1 MLRASS
7 FIVETGTIDIQWRS
21 SGSRPGYSLG
31 RNVTATWTERN
42 WWIIF
47 DQTSRTPINQQIPTY
62 KSTFPSLSLSLKIL
76 AIRLYPPV
84 SRSFFLLLFFSF
96 FFSPIWSSGISP
108 ESANITSWWSFKTNR
123 LTSIRHAGQLLVLRW
138 ITLEQGRTHHRTHV
152 YTHIHARSS
161 ARCAKLAAMNYAH
174 VYIHIYNTVAFRN
187 STR

>member
-62 KSTFPSLSLSLKIL
+62 KSTFPSLSLSQNFRDSSLSTRFSL
-76 AIRLYPPV
+76 FL
-84 SRSFFLLLFFSF
+84 SSSFLLLFFFADLIFRNFAGIGKHHELMVVQDESF
-96 FFSPIWSSGISP
+96 DVNPSRGPASR
-108 ESANITSWWSFKTNR
+108 IT
-123 LTSIRHAGQLLVLRW
+123 
-138 ITLEQGRTHHRTHV
+138 
-152 YTHIHARSS
+152 
-161 ARCAKLAAMNYAH
+161 MNYARAGTNASSYTRIH
-174 VYIHIYNTVAFRN
+174 THTRAIVRQVRQTRSDELCPRVYTYIQHGGV
-187 STR
+187 S

>member
-62 KSTFPSLSLSLKIL
+62 KSTFPSLSLSKFSRFVFIHPFL
-76 AIRLYPPV
+76 AL
-84 SRSFFLLLFFSF
+84 SF
-96 FFSPIWSSGISP
+96 FFFSSPFFFDLIFRNFAGIGKHHELMVVQD
-108 ESANITSWWSFKTNR
+108 ESFDVNPSRGPASRIT
-123 LTSIRHAGQLLVLRW
+123 
-138 ITLEQGRTHHRTHV
+138 
-152 YTHIHARSS
+152 
-161 ARCAKLAAMNYAH
+161 MNYARAGTNASSYTRIH
-174 VYIHIYNTVAFRN
+174 THTRAIVRQVRQTRSDELCPRVYTYIQHGGV
-187 STR
+187 S